1 MVSTAA
7 MPVAA
12 SAMTDEEVVERI
24 HAGETALFEVI
35 MRRYN
40 RRLYRVSRSI
50 LGDDAEAE
58 DVTQDAYVRA
68 YLHLDQFDHRARF
81 STWLTRIAVHEA
93 LSRARKRQ
101 RIVEIDAASELTEG
115 RMKLESKMPSPE
127 QEVLTNTTRIMLE
140 GAVDKLP
147 ETYRSVFMLRE
158 VEGMTTAETADCLD
172 LSEEAVKVR
181 LHRARSLL
189 RKEIYAQT
197 GAATASAFQFM
208 GARCDRL
215 VSAVMKRIE
224 ALSGDAFG
232 PSSSNDSPPSSGAE

>member
-1 MVSTAA
+1 
-7 MPVAA
+7 
-12 SAMTDEEVVERI
+12 MTDEEVIERVQ
-24 HAGETALFEVI
+24 AGETALFEVI

-40 RRLYRVSRSI
+40 RRLYRISRSI

-68 YLHLDQFDHRARF
+68 YLHLGQFDHRAKF

-93 LSRARKRQ
+93 LARARRRQ
-101 RIVEIDAASELTEG
+101 RIVEIDAASESMEG
-115 RMKLESKMPSPE
+115 RMKLESKVPSPE
-127 QEVLTNTTRIMLE
+127 QEVLTNTIRIMLE

-189 RKEIYAQT
+189 RKAIYAQT

-215 VSAVMKRIE
+215 VSAVMARIGVVNSE
-224 ALSGDAFG
+224 ASDT
-232 PSSSNDSPPSSGAE
+232 SSSNNNSPSRAAE